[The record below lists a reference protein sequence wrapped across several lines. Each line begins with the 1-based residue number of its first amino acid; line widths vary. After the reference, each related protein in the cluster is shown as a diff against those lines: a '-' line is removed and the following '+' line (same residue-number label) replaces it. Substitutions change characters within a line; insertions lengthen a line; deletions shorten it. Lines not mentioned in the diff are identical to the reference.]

1 MVIKILYIAIGGSL
15 GSILRFLFSHF
26 CKIYVAF
33 FPAGTLLVNVLGSF
47 FIGFFASYL
56 NNKEVSEIIVRYFLI
71 IGLLGSFT
79 TFSAFSIETL
89 ELYKQ
94 DGLSLS
100 LLYVILS
107 VILSIFAAYIG
118 FTLFKY

>member
-1 MVIKILYIAIGGSL
+1 MIIKILYIALGGSI
-15 GSILRFLFSHF
+15 GSILRFLFSNF
-26 CKIYVAF
+26 CKVY
-33 FPAGTLLVNVLGSF
+33 FPLFPIGTLAVNVLGSF
-47 FIGFFASYL
+47 FIGVFVSYL
-56 NNKEVSEIIVRYFLI
+56 NNKEVSEIIVRYFFI
-71 IGLLGSFT
+71 IGILGSFT

-89 ELYKQ
+89 DLYKQ

-107 VILSIFAAYIG
+107 IMLSIFSAYIG

>member
-1 MVIKILYIAIGGSL
+1 MIIKILYIALGGSI
-15 GSILRFLFSHF
+15 GSILRFLFSNF
-26 CKIYVAF
+26 CKIYFPF
-33 FPAGTLLVNVLGSF
+33 FPIRTLAVNVLGSF
-47 FIGFFASYL
+47 FIGLFVSYL
-56 NNKEVSEIIVRYFLI
+56 NNKEVSEMIVRYFFI

-107 VILSIFAAYIG
+107 IMLSIFSAYIG

>member
-1 MVIKILYIAIGGSL
+1 MIIKILYIAIGGSI
-15 GSILRFLFSHF
+15 GSILRFLFSNF
-26 CKIYVAF
+26 CKIYFPF
-33 FPAGTLLVNVLGSF
+33 FPIGTLAVNVLSSF
-47 FIGFFASYL
+47 FIGLFVSYL
-56 NNKEVSEIIVRYFLI
+56 NNKEVSEMIVRYFFI

-107 VILSIFAAYIG
+107 IMLSIFSAYIG

>member
-1 MVIKILYIAIGGSL
+1 MIIKILYIAIGGSI
-15 GSILRFLFSHF
+15 GSILRFLFSSF
-26 CKIYVAF
+26 CKIYFPF
-33 FPAGTLLVNVLGSF
+33 FPIGTLAVNVLGSF
-47 FIGFFASYL
+47 FIGLFVSYL
-56 NNKEVSEIIVRYFLI
+56 NNKEVSEIIVRYFFI

-107 VILSIFAAYIG
+107 IIFSIFSAYIG
-118 FTLFKY
+118 FTLIKY